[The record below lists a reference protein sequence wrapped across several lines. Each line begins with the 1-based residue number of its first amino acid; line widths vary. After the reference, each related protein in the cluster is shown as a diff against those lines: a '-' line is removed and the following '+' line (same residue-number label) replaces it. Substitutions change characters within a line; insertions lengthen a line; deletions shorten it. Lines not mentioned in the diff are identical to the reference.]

1 MRYYHP
7 SEDWIT
13 YLEAGVRARLL
24 TTLRGLGLE
33 RLQKYPP
40 PKLAKMGG
48 LPLGNEPR
56 ILKRYLKGESSQLD
70 ASALSAVYRSFA
82 PEREKL
88 LYRAFRQNEKLTR
101 AGWTEIIGAENIEE
115 WLLNKFLRKDEEQKL
130 VCRFSVIALDGLIL
144 LVDPMNDH
152 GTSNETI
159 ALPGEYTPAS
169 EADVSEEIQPFHV
182 TYIGLD
188 SLRMIEFMERG
199 ELPVGG
205 RYLDCG
211 PGAGAILLY
220 FSRRF
225 DKAIGVELNA
235 RAAKLS
241 QFNIELNG
249 LKNCRTFPGNA
260 LEIGESHGKFDLVS
274 WNLPFIFMPE
284 EQKDESMDGFGGEM
298 GIGLCL
304 DFIETVPGL
313 LSEKGTA
320 CVAALAPIL
329 KTGDNV
335 LEERL
340 KQRLGRLGLDCTV
353 VVAQVSLAHTRELWH
368 FHQSNNIRKFESVYL
383 YLKHGKGD
391 LKRIEAPATRKVLD
405 AVRERLYQRKFA

>member
-1 MRYYHP
+1 MRYYRVT
-7 SEDWIT
+7 EDWIT
-13 YLEAGVRARLL
+13 YLNGDVRASLL
-24 TTLRGLGLE
+24 ATLRSLGLE

-40 PKLAKMGG
+40 PKIGG

-70 ASALSAVYRSFA
+70 ASALSSVYRSFA
-82 PEREKL
+82 TGRDKL
-88 LYRAFRQNEKLTR
+88 LYRAFRQTDKLPR
-101 AGWTEIIGAENIEE
+101 SEWAEIIGAENIDE
-115 WLLNKFLRKDEEQKL
+115 WLANKFLRETENGKL
-130 VCRFSVIALDGLIL
+130 ICRFGVIILDGLIL

-152 GTSNETI
+152 GNSEETV
-159 ALPGEYTPAS
+159 ALPERYTA
-169 EADVSEEIQPFHV
+169 ADSSEEIQPFHV

-188 SLRMIEFMERG
+188 SLRMIEFMEQG
-199 ELPVGG
+199 PLPKTG

-225 DKAIGVELNA
+225 DEAVGVELNA

-241 QFNIELNG
+241 QFNIELNE
-249 LKNCRTFPGNA
+249 LKNCRTLPGNA
-260 LEIGESHGKFDLVS
+260 LEIDPALGKFDLVS

-284 EQKDESMDGFGGEM
+284 DWRDESMDGFGGEM

-304 DFIETVPGL
+304 DFLETVPRL
-313 LSEKGTA
+313 LSETGTA
-320 CVAALAPIL
+320 CVAALSPIL

-335 LEERL
+335 LEARL

-383 YLKHGKGD
+383 YLTHGKGE
-391 LKRIEAPATRKVLD
+391 LKRVDAPATRKVLD
-405 AVRERLYQRKFA
+405 AVREKMYQRKFA

>member
-1 MRYYHP
+1 MRYYRT

-13 YLEAGVRARLL
+13 YLDGKARAGLMAI
-24 TTLRGLGLE
+24 LRGLSLQ

-40 PKLAKMGG
+40 PKVGG
-48 LPLGNEPR
+48 LPIGNEGR
-56 ILKRYLKGESSQLD
+56 VFKRYVKGESSQLD
-70 ASALSAVYRSFA
+70 ASALSSLYRSFA
-82 PEREKL
+82 SGRDKL

-101 AGWTEIIGAENIEE
+101 EEWAEVIGAENIEE
-115 WLLNKFLRKDEEQKL
+115 WLANNFLREAEDKTL
-130 VCRFSVIALDGLIL
+130 VCRFCVIALDGLIL

-152 GTSNETI
+152 GTSNESV
-159 ALPGEYTPAS
+159 ALPEEYTAT
-169 EADVSEEIQPFHV
+169 EIGEEIQPFHI

-199 ELPVGG
+199 GHLPAGG

-225 DKAIGVELNA
+225 DEAFGVELNA
-235 RAAKLS
+235 RAAKLVA
-241 QFNIELNG
+241 FNVELNE
-249 LKNCRTFPGNA
+249 LRNCRIFPGNA
-260 LEIGESHGKFDLVS
+260 LEIGGSHGKFDLVT

-284 EQKDESMDGFGGEM
+284 ELKDESMDGFGGEL

-304 DFIETVPGL
+304 DFIDTVPGL
-313 LSEKGTA
+313 LSENGVA
-320 CVAALAPIL
+320 CVAALSPIL

-335 LEERL
+335 LEARL
-340 KQRLGRLGLDCTV
+340 KQRLAQLGLDCTV

-368 FHQSNNIRKFESVYL
+368 FHQSNNVRKFESVYL
-383 YLKHGKGD
+383 YMKPGTGT
-391 LKRIEAPATRKVLD
+391 LKRIEAPAGRKMID
-405 AVRERLYQRKFA
+405 AVREKLYQKKFA

>member
-1 MRYYHP
+1 MRYYRL

-13 YLEAGVRARLL
+13 YLETEVRAGLL
-24 TTLRGLGLE
+24 ATLRGLSLE

-40 PKLAKMGG
+40 PKIGG
-48 LPLGNEPR
+48 LPLGNEGR
-56 ILKRYLKGESSQLD
+56 VFKRYVKGESSQLD
-70 ASALSAVYRSFA
+70 ASALSSFYRSFA
-82 PEREKL
+82 SSRDKL
-88 LYRAFRQNEKLTR
+88 LYRAFRQNEKLSR
-101 AGWTEIIGAENIEE
+101 EEWAEIIGAENIEK
-115 WLLNKFLRKDEEQKL
+115 WLANKFLRETESGTL
-130 VCRFSVIALDGLIL
+130 VCQFSAVALDGLIL
-144 LVDPMNDH
+144 LVDPLNDH
-152 GTSNETI
+152 GNSNEML
-159 ALPGEYTPAS
+159 ALWEKYTAAP
-169 EADVSEEIQPFHV
+169 EAGTGEEIQPFHI

-188 SLRMIEFMERG
+188 SLRMIEFMEHG
-199 ELPVGG
+199 EMPAGG

-225 DKAIGVELNA
+225 DEAVGIELNA

-241 QFNIELNG
+241 QFNIELNE
-249 LKNCRTFPGNA
+249 LKNCRTFGGNA
-260 LEIGESHGKFDLVS
+260 LEVEESHGKFDLVS

-284 EQKDESMDGFGGEM
+284 ELKDESMDGFGGEM

-313 LSEKGTA
+313 LTEKGVA

-329 KTGDNV
+329 ITGDNV

-340 KQRLGRLGLDCTV
+340 KQRLARLGLDCTV

-383 YLKHGKGD
+383 YLKHGKGE
-391 LKRIEAPATRKVLD
+391 LKRVEAPAARKVLD
-405 AVRERLYQRKFA
+405 AVREKLYRRKFA

>member
-1 MRYYHP
+1 MKFYRVK
-7 SEDWIT
+7 EDWIT
-13 YLEAGVRARLL
+13 HLDGEHRAGLL
-24 TTLRGLGLE
+24 TTLRGLSLE

-40 PKLAKMGG
+40 PKLGG
-48 LPLGNEPR
+48 LPVGNEPR

-70 ASALSAVYRSFA
+70 ASALSSFYLA
-82 PEREKL
+82 SASERDKL
-88 LYRAFRQNEKLTR
+88 LYRAFRRNDPLDRKQW
-101 AGWTEIIGAENIEE
+101 ASIIGADNIEV
-115 WLLNKFLRKDEEQKL
+115 WLANKFLRETGDKGL
-130 VCRFSVIALDGLIL
+130 VCKFSVVVLDDLL
-144 LVDPMNDH
+144 YLVDPLNDH
-152 GTSNETI
+152 GNSNETV
-159 ALPGEYTPAS
+159 ALPEEFTADDLS
-169 EADVSEEIQPFHV
+169 EDIKPFHV

-188 SLRMIEFMERG
+188 SLRMIEFMELG
-199 ELPVGG
+199 EVPAGG

-225 DKAIGVELNA
+225 DEAVGVELNA

-241 QFNIELNG
+241 QFNIELNA

-260 LEIGESHGKFDLVS
+260 LEIDGNHGKFDLVT

-284 EQKDESMDGFGGEM
+284 DWQDEWMDGFGGEL

-313 LSEKGTA
+313 LTEKGMA
-320 CVAALAPIL
+320 CVAALSPIL

-340 KQRLGRLGLDCTV
+340 KQRLARLGLDCTV

-383 YLKHGKGD
+383 YMKHGKGE
-391 LKRIEAPATRKVLD
+391 LKRVEAPATRKVLD
-405 AVRERLYQRKFA
+405 AVREKLYKRKFA